1 MVNDVDN
8 RWTDDDL
15 GNDVMEKMFNSKRK
29 RNVVN
34 QNDDMKEQSNLSKNQ
49 NGKNQD
55 TKNLDVAK
63 IDQNQKSDIKDLEL
77 QNNVQTLNN
86 KEKTESPININKQIP
101 EQPISKSDIK
111 DIKHLL
117 EDIVTVIQATYGF
130 KKYPYDEKS
139 RQAMEEGTAMVYKYR
154 NYYDVTNTIKKAG
167 PIDPQDFDSPVYN
180 SERIFEVLE
189 RYSDILYL
197 INDGIEPLFCVISH
211 EGRTNFSKESIIL
224 PGEVKQYYNTY
235 ELRLRSPTVGHPYRV
250 TEYMIVDVSETSF
263 IPFELVSLHDV
274 DLPSAGDNLLEE
286 DIIPIHP
293 PTTLRI
299 QVAVSKAG
307 IFSAAITND
316 RNTQVVNFNA
326 TSGPELIGDGVY
338 VFELLVHKGDTVNFR
353 YSTDNGTIKI
363 LRVQEIDASTA

>member
-1 MVNDVDN
+1 MVNDEDN
-8 RWTDDDL
+8 RWSDDDIS
-15 GNDVMEKMFNSKRK
+15 NDVEKMFGNKRRRNITNQIINQKSSTENS
-29 RNVVN
+29 NIIVT
-34 QNDDMKEQSNLSKNQ
+34 KEQSKLEELK
-49 NGKNQD
+49 
-55 TKNLDVAK
+55 LDNSLDNMLQT
-63 IDQNQKSDIKDLEL
+63 IDNRDRPQNQTIDNRKKAVSTINKVQDKQPQSITRSDIE
-77 QNNVQTLNN
+77 
-86 KEKTESPININKQIP
+86 
-101 EQPISKSDIK
+101 

-154 NYYDVTNTIKKAG
+154 NYYDVINTIKRAG

-180 SERIFEVLE
+180 AERIFEILE

-224 PGEVKQYYNTY
+224 PGEVKQFYNVY

-274 DLPSAGDNLLEE
+274 DLPSAGDNWLEE

-293 PTTLRI
+293 PTTIRI
-299 QVAVSKAG
+299 QVAVSKTG

-326 TSGPELIGDGVY
+326 TSGPELIEDGVY
-338 VFELLVHKGDTVNFR
+338 VFELLVNRGDTINFR
-353 YSTDNGTIKI
+353 FSEDNGKIKV
-363 LRVQEIDASTA
+363 LRIQEIDASTA